1 MPGGFE
7 TVTTAVSDTWPV
19 CREHKPALVA
29 ATAAVMMICGL
40 PFCSKGE
47 YSETVKTASTFLV
60 SCNLKYYIDCTLVL

>member
-40 PFCSKGE
+40 PFCSKGD
-47 YSETVKTASTFLV
+47 YSVKSASKFLV
-60 SCNLKYYIDCTLVL
+60 SFILKYYIDCTLVL